1 LSSIAAFFSG
11 LTRRQGNLIGFL
23 ACLALMGYALF
34 CQYGLKLEPCPLC
47 ILQRVSVI
55 AAGVL
60 FLAAALHNP
69 GTAGARLYG
78 VLIDLAALCGIGVA
92 ARHMWVIA
100 QPPGTVAECGAS
112 LEYMMDVLPLHEVLG
127 KVLKGSGE
135 CAKIDWH
142 FLGLNMPTWVL
153 MSLVVVSSWA
163 VWVNFIQTSPAA
175 TPSSA
180 RTRG

>member
-1 LSSIAAFFSG
+1 MNSIGAFFSRM
-11 LTRRQGNLIGFL
+11 TRRQGNLLGFL
-23 ACLALMGYALF
+23 GCLGLIGYALF
-34 CQYGLKLEPCPLC
+34 CQYGLHLEPCPLC

-55 AAGVL
+55 SAGAL
-60 FLAAALHNP
+60 FLLAAAHDP
-69 GTAGARLYG
+69 GDLGAKVYG
-78 VLIDLAALCGIGVA
+78 VLIDLATVFGIGVA

-153 MSLVVVSSWA
+153 MCLVVVGSWA
-163 VWVNFIQTSPAA
+163 VWVNWIRPREKA
-175 TPSSA
+175 
-180 RTRG
+180 